1 MPVLVSFTDTP
12 PTPIPSYFMLHIS
25 YSIRR
30 ETHSAVE
37 QWFHSNTIDRTTDM
51 PDYFKGSEEREKK
64 KGGDQGTTIYEQ
76 KSNKLNMLIVFACI

>member
-1 MPVLVSFTDTP
+1 
-12 PTPIPSYFMLHIS
+12 
-25 YSIRR
+25 
-30 ETHSAVE
+30 
-37 QWFHSNTIDRTTDM
+37 M